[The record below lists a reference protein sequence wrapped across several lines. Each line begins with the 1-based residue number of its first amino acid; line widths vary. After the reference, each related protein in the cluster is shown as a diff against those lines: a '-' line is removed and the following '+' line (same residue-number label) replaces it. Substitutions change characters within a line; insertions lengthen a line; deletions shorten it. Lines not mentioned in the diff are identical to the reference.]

1 MKKRERILVVMNH
14 KEIDRIP
21 IMYRGLKGT
30 NKKLLRYFRIIGP
43 VERKVLKL
51 NEKLKADNLLEE
63 GKVGNNKYANLKP
76 KYIGPISTNIVEI
89 RDADLCVLSASVHGL
104 NPKVC

>member
-1 MKKRERILVVMNH
+1 MNH
-14 KEIDRIP
+14 KEIDRTP

-51 NEKLKADNLLEE
+51 N
-63 GKVGNNKYANLKP
+63 
-76 KYIGPISTNIVEI
+76 
-89 RDADLCVLSASVHGL
+89 VL
-104 NPKVC
+104 N